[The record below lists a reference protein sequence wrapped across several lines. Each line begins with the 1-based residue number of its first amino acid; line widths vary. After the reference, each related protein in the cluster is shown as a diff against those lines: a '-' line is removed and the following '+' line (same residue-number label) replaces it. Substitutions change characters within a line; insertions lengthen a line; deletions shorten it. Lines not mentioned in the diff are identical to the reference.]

1 MPHGPR
7 ARGRTRLVPYLF
19 LTPNLAVFLIFIII
33 PAVYNFYLSL
43 FRTSP
48 FRPPEFV
55 GADNFAYLVQQDD
68 LFWRAMRNIAVFVV
82 GDVSLL
88 TLGALLIGVLLN
100 QDVRLRGFFR
110 SAFFY
115 PVLLSPV
122 VVALV
127 WQWILNTQFGALNA
141 VLQALSLSRQPW
153 LLRPNW
159 AMFWVVFVHVWATL
173 GFFALI
179 VLAGLQSIPP
189 VLYEA
194 ALIDGAGRWAGF
206 RYVTLPLLMPS
217 LMVVLI
223 LSMIRSFEV
232 FDHVY
237 VLTGGGPGTAT
248 LMIVQ
253 YIYRSAFQLDQFGL
267 AAAASLVLFVVI
279 FSLTVLQYLM
289 GRWREAI

>member
-1 MPHGPR
+1 MKNSR
-7 ARGRTRLVPYLF
+7 RGRVRLVPYLF

-55 GADNFAYLVQQDD
+55 GADNFTYLVQQDD

-159 AMFWVVFVHVWATL
+159 AMFWAVFVHVWATL

-189 VLYEA
+189 ILYEA

-206 RYVTLPLLMPS
+206 RHVTLPLLLPS

>member
-1 MPHGPR
+1 MRRHPSRRPV
-7 ARGRTRLVPYLF
+7 VPWLF
-19 LTPNLAVFLIFIII
+19 LAPNLAIFLVFIVT
-33 PAVYNFYLSL
+33 PAVYNFFLSL
-43 FRTSP
+43 YRTSP
-48 FRPPEFV
+48 FRPPVFV
-55 GADNFAYLVQQDD
+55 GAENFLYLLEQDD
-68 LFWRAMRNIAVFVV
+68 LFWRAIRNTLVFVV
-82 GDVSLL
+82 GDV
-88 TLGALLIGVLLN
+88 TLITVLSVLIGVLLN

-127 WQWILNTQFGALNA
+127 WQWILNSQFGVLNA
-141 VLQALSLSRQPW
+141 MLQGLGLARQPW
-153 LLRPNW
+153 LLRADW
-159 AMFWVVFVHVWATL
+159 AMFWAVVVHVWATL

-189 VLYEA
+189 TLYEA
-194 ALIDGAGRWAGF
+194 ATIDGAGRWGGF
-206 RYVTLPLLMPS
+206 RYVTLPLLMPT

-232 FDHVY
+232 FDHIY

-248 LMIVQ
+248 LLIVQ

-267 AAAASLVLFVVI
+267 AAAASLILFLVI
-279 FSLTVLQYLM
+279 FSLTVTQYLF
-289 GRWREAI
+289 GRWRESI

>member
-1 MPHGPR
+1 MKK
-7 ARGRTRLVPYLF
+7 AKRGRVRLVPYLF
-19 LTPNLAVFLIFIII
+19 LTPNMAVFAIFIII
-33 PAVYNFYLSL
+33 PAIYNFYLSL

-48 FRPPEFV
+48 FRPAEFA

-88 TLGALLIGVLLN
+88 TLLSLLIGVLLN

-141 VLQALSLSRQPW
+141 ALQALSLSRQPW
-153 LLRPNW
+153 LLKPHW
-159 AMFWVVFVHVWATL
+159 AMFWAVFVHVWATL

-194 ALIDGAGRWAGF
+194 ARIDGAGRWAGF
-206 RYVTLPLLMPS
+206 RHVTLPLLMPS
-217 LMVVLI
+217 LMVVFI

>member
-1 MPHGPR
+1 M
-7 ARGRTRLVPYLF
+7 ARRKPYRLTPYLF
-19 LTPNLAVFLIFIII
+19 LMPNVAVFVVFIIA
-33 PAVYNFYLSL
+33 PAIYNFFLSL
-43 FRTSP
+43 YRTSP
-48 FRPPEFV
+48 FRLPVFV
-55 GADNFAYLVQQDD
+55 GPENFLYLLQRDD
-68 LFWRAMRNIAVFVV
+68 LFWRAMGNIMVFVV
-82 GDVSLL
+82 GDV
-88 TLGALLIGVLLN
+88 TLITVLSVVVGVLLN

-127 WQWILNTQFGALNA
+127 WQWILNNQFGVLNA
-141 VLQALSLSRQPW
+141 ILQGLGLARQPW
-153 LLRPNW
+153 LLRADW
-159 AMFWVVFVHVWATL
+159 AMFWAIFVHVWATL

-189 VLYEA
+189 TLYEA
-194 ALIDGAGRWAGF
+194 ARIDGAGRWAGF
-206 RYVTLPLLMPS
+206 RHVTLPLLMPA

-223 LSMIRSFEV
+223 LGMIRSFEV
-232 FDHVY
+232 FDHIY

-248 LMIVQ
+248 LLIVQ

-279 FSLTVLQYLM
+279 FSLTVTQYVL
-289 GRWREAI
+289 GRSRESI

>member
-1 MPHGPR
+1 MKNSR
-7 ARGRTRLVPYLF
+7 RGRVRLVPYLF

-55 GADNFAYLVQQDD
+55 GADNFTYLVQQDD

-189 VLYEA
+189 ILYEA